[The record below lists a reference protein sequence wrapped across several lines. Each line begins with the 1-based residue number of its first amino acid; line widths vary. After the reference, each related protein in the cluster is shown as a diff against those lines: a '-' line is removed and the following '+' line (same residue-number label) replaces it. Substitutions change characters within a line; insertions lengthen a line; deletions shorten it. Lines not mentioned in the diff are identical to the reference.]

1 MSYGDK
7 IVLNNIRGMVIDY
20 EKPSEKSFNDNW
32 IKVKFINENHICYTL
47 EFKNRK
53 EWFKFTRR
61 IKRLNQEIKIK
72 NPERLSKINDYLND
86 NHIPHID

>member
-1 MSYGDK
+1 MSKDEIIMSYGDK
-7 IVLNNIRGMVIDY
+7 IVLNNIRGMVIR
-20 EKPSEKSFNDNW
+20 
-32 IKVKFINENHICYTL
+32 VKFINGNHICYTL

-72 NPERLSKINDYLND
+72 NPKRLSKINDYLND